1 MSADEHS
8 GGCINTIIINLSN
21 EEFSKLAEK
30 AARLGLSVEELVRTS
45 VEELITRPDAAFERA
60 ADYIL
65 KKNAELYE
73 RLS

>member
-1 MSADEHS
+1 
-8 GGCINTIIINLSN
+8 
-21 EEFSKLAEK
+21 
-30 AARLGLSVEELVRTS
+30 VEELVRMS
-45 VEELITRPDAAFERA
+45 VEELITQPDAAFERA

>member
-1 MSADEHS
+1 M
-8 GGCINTIIINLSN
+8 NTITINLSD
-21 EEFSKLAEK
+21 EEWSKLEEK
-30 AARLGLSVEELVRTS
+30 VVRLDLSVEELVRMS
-45 VEELITRPDAAFERA
+45 VEELITQPDAAFERA